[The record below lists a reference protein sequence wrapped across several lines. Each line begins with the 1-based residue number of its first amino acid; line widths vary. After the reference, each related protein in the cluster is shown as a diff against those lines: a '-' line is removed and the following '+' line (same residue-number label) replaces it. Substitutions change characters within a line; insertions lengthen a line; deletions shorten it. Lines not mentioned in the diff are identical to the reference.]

1 MNTLHDAA
9 ETARL
14 RAVLPRD
21 SSIGAILIAEGRLST
36 PDALRVLKL
45 QHEEGMR
52 FGEAARKLKLVT
64 DADIE
69 FALARQFDYPYL
81 ARGASQVA
89 AEVVAA
95 YNPFSPQVE
104 ALRAIRSQLMLRWFQ
119 QGAGHRSLAVVSASA
134 REGRSWVAANLAVVF
149 SQLGTRTLLIDC
161 DLRHPRQH
169 LIFGVDNRTGL
180 SALVTGR
187 AGVDA
192 AVRIPDLRD
201 LSLLPAG
208 TLPPNP
214 QEILARPEFA
224 RTLERLEPLYDV
236 ILIDTPCGQRFA
248 DGQTVAVR
256 SGGALMVTRRH
267 LSRVGLVRA
276 YGDMIR
282 QAGGEIVGA
291 VLNER

>member
-1 MNTLHDAA
+1 MNTVHDAA

-14 RAVLPRD
+14 KAVLPRD
-21 SSIGAILIAEGRLST
+21 SSIGAILIAEGRLT
-36 PDALRVLKL
+36 TADALRILKL

-52 FGEAARKLKLVT
+52 FGEAACRLKLLT
-64 DADIE
+64 EADVE

-81 ARGASQVA
+81 AKGSSQVA

-119 QGAGHRSLAVVSASA
+119 QAGGHRSLAVVSAGEK
-134 REGRSWVAANLAVVF
+134 EGRSWVAANLAVVF
-149 SQLGTRTLLIDC
+149 SQLGTRTLLIDA
-161 DLRHPRQH
+161 DLRSPRQH
-169 LIFGVDNRTGL
+169 RIFGVDNRIGL

-187 AGVDA
+187 AGAEA
-192 AVRIPDLRD
+192 ALRIPDLRD

-214 QEILARPEFA
+214 QEILARPAFA

-236 ILIDTPCGQRFA
+236 ILIDTPCGNRFA

-256 SGGALMVTRRH
+256 AGGALMVTRRH
-267 LSRVGLVRA
+267 HSRVGLVRA

-282 QAGGEIVGA
+282 QAGGEVVGA